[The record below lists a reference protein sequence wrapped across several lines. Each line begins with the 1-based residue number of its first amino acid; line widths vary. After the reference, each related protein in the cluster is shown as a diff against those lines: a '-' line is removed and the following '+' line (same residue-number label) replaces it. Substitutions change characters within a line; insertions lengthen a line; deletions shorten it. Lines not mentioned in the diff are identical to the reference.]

1 MVGPPVRGRI
11 ATWHAEGRRLW
22 LLDEPVDRSEL
33 IGTGHLARTLR
44 EPRRFREVVLV
55 AADDDVLIG
64 VERATP
70 ADDGTVTMGS
80 VVLASRRAE
89 PGPDD
94 VDDAAWGEFAVWLTG
109 VVLAA
114 AARGEVVVVEAGGT
128 VFSDEP
134 FVLAI
139 SATTDTGGVVHIER
153 APAAV
158 AADGW
163 PPAGQPEGQTI
174 SAPITDETIA
184 LVGPLMAAAARTW
197 ADSPHDVCLTFA
209 STG

>member
-1 MVGPPVRGRI
+1 MIGPPVRGRV
-11 ATWHAEGRRLW
+11 ATWHEDGRRLW
-22 LLDEPVDRSEL
+22 LLDEPVDGSRL
-33 IGTGHLARTLR
+33 IATGMLARTLR

-55 AADDDVLIG
+55 AAGDAAVIG
-64 VERATP
+64 VERA
-70 ADDGTVTMGS
+70 ASGADGTVTMGS
-80 VVLASRRAE
+80 VVLASRRVE

-94 VDDAAWGEFAVWLTG
+94 ADDASWDRFAGWLTG
-109 VVLAA
+109 IVLGA

-128 VFSDEP
+128 TFRDEP
-134 FVLAI
+134 FVLAT
-139 SATTDTGGVVHIER
+139 SAATDSGGVVHIER

-163 PPAGQPEGQTI
+163 PPAGQPVGQTI

-209 STG
+209 STA